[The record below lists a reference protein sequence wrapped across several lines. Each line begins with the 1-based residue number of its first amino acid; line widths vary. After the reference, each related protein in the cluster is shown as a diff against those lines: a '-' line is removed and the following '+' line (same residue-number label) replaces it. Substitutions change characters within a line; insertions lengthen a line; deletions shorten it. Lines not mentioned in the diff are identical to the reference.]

1 MALSFFDIVLRL
13 LTAMFISLVVGLER
27 ERTHRPAGLR
37 THMLVS
43 LGSCIAMITGVMIWN
58 QYAYVMG
65 GSFDVNRLGAQVV
78 SGVGFLGA
86 GTIIREGNTIKG
98 LTTAASLWACAC
110 MGLTAGA
117 GYYDIALLCVACVFL
132 TLTVFDRIQNLMPG
146 FEKYD
151 SHVEVLCY
159 ASELETAMRALRT
172 TGNRYHA
179 NIQELTYF
187 PEGECCR
194 ICLKVRFSTSQAIV
208 RSDWYA
214 KELRTLAV
222 FRPKVV
228 RKQVEEMPEYTD
240 R

>member
-1 MALSFFDIVLRL
+1 MNLTFSDILLRL

-43 LGSCIAMITGVMIWN
+43 LGACVAMITGVMIWH

-86 GTIIREGNTIKG
+86 GTIIREGNSIKG

-117 GYYDIALLCVACVFL
+117 GYYDIALLCAACVFV
-132 TLTVFDRIQNLMPG
+132 TLTVFETIQHHMPG
-146 FEKYD
+146 FETYYTNI
-151 SHVEVLCY
+151 ELCCK
-159 ASELETAMRALRT
+159 ADALEEAMDALRIT
-172 TGNRYHA
+172 SSRYHA
-179 NIQELTYF
+179 NMQEFTYY
-187 PEGECCR
+187 PEGGCYR
-194 ICLKVRFSTSQAIV
+194 ICFKVCFSTSQAAV
-208 RSDWYA
+208 RSDWFTRELAALPCFLPA
-214 KELRTLAV
+214 KP
-222 FRPKVV
+222 RPQTADV
-228 RKQVEEMPEYTD
+228 
-240 R
+240 